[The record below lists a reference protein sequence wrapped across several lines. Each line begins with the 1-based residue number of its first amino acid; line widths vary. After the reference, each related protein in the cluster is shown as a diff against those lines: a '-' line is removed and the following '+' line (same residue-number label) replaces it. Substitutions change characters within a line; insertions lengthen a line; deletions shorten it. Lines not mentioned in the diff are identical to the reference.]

1 MTDQRAGKQYL
12 TSQIPGIGGAI
23 KESPEDFRV
32 TEIPLYTPSGE
43 GEHLYVE
50 IEKRGITT
58 LEAIRRVARGTGI
71 QERDIGYAGMK
82 DSRGITRQ
90 TLSLPRVGPEQ
101 ATALDIPGLRV
112 LSAIRHRNKLKIGH
126 LAGNRFRV
134 AIRGVADG
142 ALPAA
147 EAVLEIL
154 RKRGVP
160 NFFGPQR
167 YGAQQNSHLIGR
179 ALLMGD
185 PHGAIDAII
194 GSANL
199 VTDQAWQNAIEAYRR
214 RDIKESLQL
223 FPRGCRIERD
233 ILQRL
238 LAAPEAYDKAVRAI
252 NPRMKSLYLS
262 AWQSA
267 IFDAIL
273 AGRLMSFDRLE
284 AGDLAWKHDNGACF
298 IVEDPDTEAS
308 RAEALEISP
317 SGPLF
322 GASMT
327 WPEGIPGVR
336 EEDALAKEG
345 LTRNG
350 PAGGWPDRLP
360 GARRPLRVPLVTPSA
375 AVDDNALVLE
385 FSLPKGAYATSLLR
399 EVMKDW

>member
-1 MTDQRAGKQYL
+1 MKD
-12 TSQIPGIGGAI
+12 
-23 KESPEDFRV
+23 
-32 TEIPLYTPSGE
+32 
-43 GEHLYVE
+43 
-50 IEKRGITT
+50 
-58 LEAIRRVARGTGI
+58 ARGV
-71 QERDIGYAGMK
+71 
-82 DSRGITRQ
+82 TRQ
-90 TLSLPRVGPEQ
+90 TISIPRVEPERVSSL
-101 ATALDIPGLRV
+101 TLPGITV
-112 LSAIRHRNKLKIGH
+112 LSASRHRNKLKLGH
-126 LAGNRFRV
+126 LVGNRFRI
-134 AIRGVADG
+134 AIRGVAVS
-142 ALPAA
+142 ALSSA

-154 RKRGVP
+154 NKRGVP

-167 YGAQQNSHLIGR
+167 YGSQHNSHLIGR

-185 PHGAIDAII
+185 PRGAIDAII

-199 VTDQAWQNAIEAYRR
+199 VTDESWQQAIEAYRR
-214 RDIKESLQL
+214 GDIGESLQL

-238 LAAPEAYDKAVRAI
+238 LATPGAYDKAVRAI

-262 AWQSA
+262 AWQSS

-273 AGRLMSFDRLE
+273 AERLMAFDRLE
-284 AGDLAWKHDNGACF
+284 AGDLAWKHANGACF
-298 IVEDPDTEAS
+298 MVEDPVAEAP

-327 WPEGIPGVR
+327 WPEGVPLNR
-336 EEDALAKEG
+336 EEEALAREG

-350 PAGGWPDRLP
+350 PPQGWPERLP
-360 GARRPLRVPLVTPSA
+360 GARRPLRVPLLAPSA
-375 AVDDNALVLE
+375 AADNDAVVLE